1 MKNKVLIGTIIVL
14 IGVIVAEGIY
24 LFISKEEE
32 KQNNSY
38 INIPKEEE
46 EDSESNGEISEDY
59 VKLVNTKEEDNQV
72 IQEYEMVLN
81 GEYQEFDITFEINVG
96 EGYWDIDSIL
106 GDSYLF
112 SVWYDTDP
120 LNNYVDFIAQYFNE
134 NNFIIFPGIDG
145 VNYLIIQGYAFPP
158 AGGVGIDYNIFNQN
172 WDYIGNLAVI
182 YQGQGVVLEDESVWY
197 PNNLFIDSLK
207 DEKQIRSK
215 IEGDK
220 IYNLYYTCEA
230 VGDDLQQ
237 NLEERV
243 YTINHD
249 KLEYEVINQ
258 YKILEASGATC

>member
-1 MKNKVLIGTIIVL
+1 MKNKVLIGIIIVL
-14 IGVIVAEGIY
+14 VGVIIVEGVY
-24 LFISKEEE
+24 LFTSKEEE
-32 KQNNSY
+32 KENNSY

-46 EDSESNGEISEDY
+46 NESNGNETSEDY

-96 EGYWDIDSIL
+96 EGYWDIDSTL

-134 NNFIIFPGIDG
+134 NNFIIFPGIDR

-197 PNNLFIDSLK
+197 LDNLNIDTVQDYNK
-207 DEKQIRSK
+207 IRSK

-220 IYNLYYTCEA
+220 IYNLYYTC
-230 VGDDLQQ
+230 DYM
-237 NLEERV
+237 EERV
-243 YTINHD
+243 YTINNN

>member
-1 MKNKVLIGTIIVL
+1 MKNKVLIGIIIILVA
-14 IGVIVAEGIY
+14 VIIAEGIY
-24 LFISKEEE
+24 LFTSKEEE
-32 KQNNSY
+32 KENNSY

-46 EDSESNGEISEDY
+46 NESNGNETSEDY
-59 VKLVNTKEEDNQV
+59 VKLVDTREEDNQV

-96 EGYWDIDSIL
+96 EGYWDIDSTL

-197 PNNLFIDSLK
+197 LDNLNIDTVQDYNK
-207 DEKQIRSK
+207 IRSK

-220 IYNLYYTCEA
+220 IYNLYYTC
-230 VGDDLQQ
+230 DYM
-237 NLEERV
+237 EERV
-243 YTINHD
+243 YTINNN

>member
-1 MKNKVLIGTIIVL
+1 MKNKVLIGIIIVL
-14 IGVIVAEGIY
+14 VGVIIVEGVY
-24 LFISKEEE
+24 LFTSKEEE
-32 KQNNSY
+32 KENNSY

-46 EDSESNGEISEDY
+46 NESNGNETSEDY
-59 VKLVNTKEEDNQV
+59 VKLVDTREEDNQV

-96 EGYWDIDSIL
+96 EGYWDIDSTL

-134 NNFIIFPGIDG
+134 NNFIIFPGIDR

-182 YQGQGVVLEDESVWY
+182 YQRQGVVLEDESVWY
-197 PNNLFIDSLK
+197 LDNLNIDTVQDYNK
-207 DEKQIRSK
+207 IRSK

-220 IYNLYYTCEA
+220 IYNLYYTC
-230 VGDDLQQ
+230 DYM
-237 NLEERV
+237 EERV
-243 YTINHD
+243 YTINNN

>member
-1 MKNKVLIGTIIVL
+1 MKNKVLIGIIIVL
-14 IGVIVAEGIY
+14 VGVLVAEGIY
-24 LFISKEEE
+24 LFTRKEEKKE
-32 KQNNSY
+32 NN

-46 EDSESNGEISEDY
+46 EDSESNDNETSEDY
-59 VKLVNTKEEDNQV
+59 VKLVNTREEDNQV

-96 EGYWDIDSIL
+96 EGYWDIDSTL

-197 PNNLFIDSLK
+197 LDNLNIDTVQDYNK
-207 DEKQIRSK
+207 IRSK

-220 IYNLYYTCEA
+220 IYNLYYTC
-230 VGDDLQQ
+230 DYM
-237 NLEERV
+237 EERV
-243 YTINHD
+243 YTINNN

>member
-1 MKNKVLIGTIIVL
+1 MKNKVLIGIIIVL
-14 IGVIVAEGIY
+14 IGVIVAEGVY
-24 LFISKEEE
+24 LFTNKEDRKE
-32 KQNNSY
+32 NNSS

-46 EDSESNGEISEDY
+46 EENESNDNETSEDY
-59 VKLVNTKEEDNQV
+59 VKLVNTREEDNQV

-96 EGYWDIDSIL
+96 EGYWDIDSTL

-134 NNFIIFPGIDG
+134 NNFIIFPGIDR

-197 PNNLFIDSLK
+197 LDNLNIDTVQDYNK
-207 DEKQIRSK
+207 IRSK

-220 IYNLYYTCEA
+220 IYNLYYTC
-230 VGDDLQQ
+230 DYM
-237 NLEERV
+237 EERV
-243 YTINHD
+243 YTINNN